1 MKKQIEDFTDYIDID
16 WMEVCHDNDL
26 KHGDISPCQNERVNR
41 AIAEINKVLI
51 EFVAQNK

>member
-1 MKKQIEDFTDYIDID
+1 MERIENLTDYIDID

-26 KHGDISPCQNERVNR
+26 KRGDISPCQNERVNR
-41 AIAEINKVLI
+41 AIEEINKVLI

>member
-1 MKKQIEDFTDYIDID
+1 MKKETEDFTDYIDID

-41 AIAEINKVLI
+41 AIEEINKVLI